1 MNKFKRIYAL
11 MRADKYTE
19 ALREIEKLEKASI
32 LYPKIL
38 VLKGICIFC
47 SDKLNKYTYED
58 VILFYKKALL
68 IDDEYVEALIELG
81 HHYYSSE
88 NKSIKAIPLFRKSL
102 KILKN
107 QVTDS
112 ILGYAKCIE
121 EVESS
126 KEAIRYLKNIKT
138 SFLDAKKIDD
148 LIKEYSDK

>member
-1 MNKFKRIYAL
+1 